1 MQEKKYQ
8 QTHFE
13 LGYVKKCISTNPILC
28 YKFISS
34 QRYFETEDASLLDD
48 EIVEVLLE
56 VYKKLR
62 QEEDADAMNEMLD
75 LFDEYVYRDN
85 RVMKAAVALL
95 K

>member
-1 MQEKKYQ
+1 M
-8 QTHFE
+8 H
-13 LGYVKKCISTNPILC
+13 
-28 YKFISS
+28 KFISS

-95 K
+95 T

>member
-1 MQEKKYQ
+1 MLQIYIVSEI
-8 QTHFE
+8 F
-13 LGYVKKCISTNPILC
+13 
-28 YKFISS
+28 
-34 QRYFETEDASLLDD
+34 RDRRRLLVGD

-95 K
+95 T